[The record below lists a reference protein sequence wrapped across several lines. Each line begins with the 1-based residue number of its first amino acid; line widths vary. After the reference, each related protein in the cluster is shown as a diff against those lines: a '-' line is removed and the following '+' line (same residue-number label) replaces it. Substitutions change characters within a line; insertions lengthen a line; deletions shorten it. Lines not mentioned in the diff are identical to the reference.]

1 MKKPFLFLIISFFIL
16 SILTSCSPDKIFT
29 IEGSS
34 MGTIYSIKYPGSED
48 EGLKNAVDSLLS
60 EISKELSVFDST
72 SAVSQINRNEVTKLS
87 REFIYIYNIA
97 QRISKETNGA
107 FDITIGPLVNLWG
120 FGPNEEREITQKE
133 IDSVKNFVGYQ
144 KLTIKDGLLL
154 KSDARI
160 ELNFNAVAKGY
171 AVDRVADLLQKR
183 GHSDCIIEIGGE
195 VVARG
200 SRYKKPWRVGIQVP
214 TKEKDGEI
222 ESRYIFLLQNR
233 AVATSGNYRNYH
245 EINGNRFSHIINP
258 QTGLAEQSNLLSVTV
273 IADDCTTA
281 DAYAT
286 AFMVMGMEAS
296 KIYLTKHPEYA
307 AYFIY
312 VTSEGLMSSYRTD
325 NFPNSVK

>member
-1 MKKPFLFLIISFFIL
+1 MKKPFSFLIISFFIL

-214 TKEKDGEI
+214 TKEQDGEI

>member
-1 MKKPFLFLIISFFIL
+1 MKKSFLFSIFSCFIL
-16 SILTSCSPDKIFT
+16 SILTSCSPHRIYT

-34 MGTIYSIKYPGSED
+34 MGTIYSIKYSGSED

-60 EISKELSVFDST
+60 KINQELSVFDST

-87 REFIYIYNIA
+87 QEFIYIYNIA
-97 QRISKETNGA
+97 QQVSKETNGA

-120 FGPNEEREITQKE
+120 FGPDEDQKITQKK
-133 IDSVKNFVGYQ
+133 IDSVKNIVGYQ
-144 KLTIKDGLLL
+144 KITIKDGILL
-154 KSDARI
+154 KSDPRI
-160 ELNFNAVAKGY
+160 ELDFNAIAKGY
-171 AVDRVADLLQKR
+171 AVDRVADLLKKK
-183 GHSDCIIEIGGE
+183 GHPDCIVEIGGE

-214 TKEKDGEI
+214 TKEQNGEI
-222 ESRYIFLLQNR
+222 ESQYIFPLQDR

-245 EINGNRFSHIINP
+245 EVDGKRFSHIINP
-258 QTGLAEQSNLLSVTV
+258 HTGMAEQSDLLSVTV

-296 KIYLTKHPEYA
+296 KKYLTKHPEYA

-312 VTSEGLMSSYRTD
+312 VTSDGLMSSSKTD
-325 NFPNSVK
+325 NFPNPVK

>member
-1 MKKPFLFLIISFFIL
+1 MKKPFSFLIISFFIL

>member
-1 MKKPFLFLIISFFIL
+1 MKKPFSFLIISFFIL

-144 KLTIKDGLLL
+144 KLTIKDGLLV